1 MSDLPF
7 HCVADVCSELFPLD
21 PILES
26 DWFENALQ
34 DLYTAPEYWQDVDH
48 ADMPSFLDSTLP
60 YSLDNTVLHY
70 SLDATSQPGPDLQV
84 PTCDTIVSDS
94 DHLQISLLGCF
105 PRDHEASLPQEP
117 SLSPLLPRNERAH
130 ASKSKNVP
138 FEQHLHEFDAGTN
151 TAATGRKRKRFSTQR
166 REEVACGGP
175 KLGRTLCTRQSLVNV
190 RFTTGNVH
198 REPRVYFHLKTP
210 DLWNRNSDDLWL
222 KQRITSF
229 VGPMRSLL
237 ILLDSPVF
245 CHDEQLRILEH
256 PEETCPAQPKLRIQV
271 QSCE

>member
-1 MSDLPF
+1 MVHVSLINTRTSLAASPYRGCGNFHPYSMFKFAIEPCHFVPSSSVTVSPGVYKSKMSDLPF

-21 PILES
+21 PVLES
-26 DWFENALQ
+26 DWFENTLQ

-166 REEVACGGP
+166 RKEVGQLRKVGACLP
-175 KLGRTLCTRQSLVNV
+175 CKLAKSQV
-190 RFTTGNVH
+190 RRSPFTNLNPEL
-198 REPRVYFHLKTP
+198 R
-210 DLWNRNSDDLWL
+210 
-222 KQRITSF
+222 
-229 VGPMRSLL
+229 
-237 ILLDSPVF
+237 LDSVN
-245 CHDEQLRILEH
+245 
-256 PEETCPAQPKLRIQV
+256 
-271 QSCE
+271 